1 MLIDMERAKTGI
13 PGFDKLVE
21 GGIPRGF
28 NVLITGF
35 PGTGKTIFG
44 LQYLYN
50 GAKQGEPGVY
60 VSLDAPADQ
69 LKVQAKQFGWDFDAL
84 EKQKKVSFVKV
95 PEGSIKV
102 NIFSM
107 IEDAVEETGAKRL
120 VFDNLSI
127 FHVNLDQFVVP
138 LSYKTDLNP
147 SITVDPA
154 KMKDKKYRYEVM
166 PALGQDPKGRTF
178 YTGASESRIIY
189 LVINALADL
198 RTTNLII
205 TDAGGEGKTTTDGVS
220 EYVCDG
226 VLDLNIADLGGNSA
240 RTLKVAK
247 MRMTKH
253 TFDFQK
259 FEIANAGIALPGR

>member
-205 TDAGGEGKTTTDGVS
+205 TDAGKDDQLTADGVS

-226 VLDLNIADLGGNSA
+226 YV
-240 RTLKVAK
+240 TLSRGEIGTEESRSIQVKK
-247 MRMTKH
+247 MRNTKIITVSH
-253 TFDFQK
+253 NFDF
-259 FEIANAGIALPGR
+259 NDNGIVIER